1 MILEFLIRVLI
12 AVTVLYFI
20 FYENFDYKIPFL
32 SLVIFYVSLFFLL
45 STFFKSSRNIRYTL
59 LFIDTVFISIF
70 VYLSSYPEIGL
81 FILPL
86 ALNFTESKKAIFIA
100 SVMAVV
106 PIFISVYISSLSE
119 IAFLPLYIAFV
130 ASVVGIYRKIRN
142 EKRFLDKI
150 KSDMEDLY
158 EENIN
163 LRDIIEKQ
171 KIYINLL
178 HVSNQ
183 LLEKKLSLNSYLAVI
198 FEYTTSKGVLFYDF
212 NQKKCIAIGEVE
224 CKKDVPK
231 YIVPGFNILENTKVN
246 ELLDTPFIVAVSI
259 ETNRH
264 TNGFLLFCYEVFDEK
279 ETKLIKV
286 INSYLKAYFVS

>member
-45 STFFKSSRNIRYTL
+45 STFFKSNRNIRYIL

-86 ALNFTESKKAIFIA
+86 ALNFTESKKDIFIA
-100 SVMAVV
+100 SIMAVV

-130 ASVVGIYRKIRN
+130 ASVVGIYRKIKN

-163 LRDIIEKQ
+163 LRNIIEKE

-178 HVSNQ
+178 HVS
-183 LLEKKLSLNSYLAVI
+183 
-198 FEYTTSKGVLFYDF
+198 T
-212 NQKKCIAIGEVE
+212 
-224 CKKDVPK
+224 
-231 YIVPGFNILENTKVN
+231 
-246 ELLDTPFIVAVSI
+246 
-259 ETNRH
+259 
-264 TNGFLLFCYEVFDEK
+264 
-279 ETKLIKV
+279 
-286 INSYLKAYFVS
+286 